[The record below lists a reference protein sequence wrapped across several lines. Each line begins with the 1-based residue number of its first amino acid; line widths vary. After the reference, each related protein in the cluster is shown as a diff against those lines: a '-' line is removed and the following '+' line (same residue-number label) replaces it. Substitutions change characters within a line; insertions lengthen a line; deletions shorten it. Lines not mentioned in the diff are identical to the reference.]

1 VSDVLRRAEHHFDGA
16 RGRLFGRS
24 WEGPAPRREVVLVHG
39 YGEHSGRYE
48 HVGRFLAERG
58 ARVHAYDHQ
67 GHGRSGGPRC
77 HVRRFSDFL
86 DDLERVVER
95 ARSASPGGPIY
106 VIGHSMGGLITCAWA
121 RERRPE
127 VAGLVVSAPALAAP
141 GGPSPALL
149 RLLPVVSRIA
159 PRLSL
164 ASELDPQGLS
174 RDPAVVAAYLADPL
188 VHLRM
193 TLSLA
198 RELFAAM
205 GRTADGGADLAL
217 PALMLHGAEDPICSP
232 EASRRFAD
240 AAPDCRYL
248 GYPRLRHE
256 IFNEPERE
264 TVLGDVQAW
273 IEQREESAERST
285 ARSTGRATQGP

>member
-1 VSDVLRRAEHHFDGA
+1 VGDTVRRAEFHFDGG
-16 RGRLFGRS
+16 RGRLFGRR

-67 GHGRSGGPRC
+67 GHGRSSGPRC
-77 HVRRFSDFL
+77 HVRRFADFL

-95 ARSASPGGPIY
+95 ARRAGRELPVY
-106 VIGHSMGGLITCAWA
+106 VIGHSMGGLVACAWA
-121 RERRPE
+121 RERRPD

-149 RLLPVVSRIA
+149 RLLPLASRIA
-159 PRLSL
+159 PRLAL
-164 ASELDPQGLS
+164 DSELDPQGLS
-174 RDPAVVAAYLADPL
+174 RDPAVVEAYLADPL

-205 GRTADGGADLAL
+205 ARTAGGGAELGL
-217 PALMLHGAEDPICSP
+217 PALMLHGADDPICSP
-232 EASRRFAD
+232 DASRRFAE
-240 AAPDCRYL
+240 AAPDCRYRS
-248 GYPRLRHE
+248 YPRLRHE
-256 IFNEPERE
+256 IFNEPERDE
-264 TVLGDVQAW
+264 VLADVQAW
-273 IEQREESAERST
+273 IEEREP
-285 ARSTGRATQGP
+285 ARGNA

>member
-1 VSDVLRRAEHHFDGA
+1 VSDGVRRAEFYFDGG

-24 WEGPAPRREVVLVHG
+24 WEAAAPRRELVLVHG

-67 GHGRSGGPRC
+67 GHGRSSGTRC

-86 DDLERVVER
+86 DDLDRVVER
-95 ARSASPGGPIY
+95 ARGAARGRPTY
-106 VIGHSMGGLITCAWA
+106 VIGHSMGGLISCAWA
-121 RERRPE
+121 RERRPHLS
-127 VAGLVVSAPALAAP
+127 GLVVSAPALAAP

-149 RLLPVVSRIA
+149 RLLPLVSRLA

-164 ASELDPQGLS
+164 ASELDAEGLS
-174 RDPAVVAAYLADPL
+174 RDPVVVEAYLADPL

-205 GRTADGGADLAL
+205 RRTAGGGGDLAL
-217 PALMLHGAEDPICSP
+217 PALMLHGADDPICSP
-232 EASRRFAD
+232 DASRRFAE
-240 AAPDCRYL
+240 AAPDCRYRS
-248 GYPRLRHE
+248 YPGLRHE

-264 TVLGDVQAW
+264 AVLGDVQAW
-273 IEQREESAERST
+273 IEEREASGESA
-285 ARSTGRATQGP
+285 